1 MKINKKLII
10 RSVKDVGINLVAAL
24 FIGLAV
30 KNFASANDFPMSGIN
45 GIMLLL
51 HHFFGTPIG
60 FGTILLNI
68 PILIICHR
76 FLSKKFVLKS
86 IATMITIALVIDL
99 VCPLFPTFT
108 ADKMLAV
115 ICAGTLSGIGSAMIF
130 ANNSSG
136 GGLDFVTMSIK
147 SRRPY
152 FSVGSISFAVAAV
165 IITISGICY
174 HDFTGIIYGA
184 ILQFI
189 SAMIM
194 DKILYRMNE
203 GKLML
208 IISDQTDLIAE
219 DPEYGEIICRCQKVT
234 KREIRNAIENPLG
247 VRSITAIKYRAWA
260 TTGRCNGGYCLT
272 RIVNML
278 VNEYGMKPEEIT
290 YRGKGGELFS
300 GEVK

>member
-1 MKINKKLII
+1 M
-10 RSVKDVGINLVAAL
+10 GINLVAAL

-30 KNFASANDFPMSGIN
+30 KNYASANDFPMSGIN

-51 HHFFGTPIG
+51 HHFFGTPLG
-60 FGTILLNI
+60 LGSLLLNI
-68 PILIICHR
+68 PIIAICWR
-76 FLSKKFVLKS
+76 LLSKKFVFKS

-184 ILQFI
+184 LLQFI

-219 DPEYGEIICRCQKVT
+219 SINMQEDRSSTLINATGSYTGKESDILLCACSNREMY
-234 KREIRNAIENPLG
+234 EIREQI
-247 VRSITAIKYRAWA
+247 
-260 TTGRCNGGYCLT
+260 
-272 RIVNML
+272 
-278 VNEYGMKPEEIT
+278 NEIDDKAFTIILNSREVV
-290 YRGKGGELFS
+290 GKGFL
-300 GEVK
+300 KR

>member
-76 FLSKKFVLKS
+76 FLSKKFVFKS

-219 DPEYGEIICRCQKVT
+219 SINMQEDRSSTLINATGSYTGKESDILLCACSNREMY
-234 KREIRNAIENPLG
+234 EIREQI
-247 VRSITAIKYRAWA
+247 
-260 TTGRCNGGYCLT
+260 
-272 RIVNML
+272 
-278 VNEYGMKPEEIT
+278 NEIDDKAFTIILNSREVV
-290 YRGKGGELFS
+290 GKGFL
-300 GEVK
+300 KR

>member
-1 MKINKKLII
+1 MRINKKLII
-10 RSVKDVGINLVAAL
+10 RSVKDVGINLVSAL

-99 VCPLFPTFT
+99 VCPLLPTFT

-219 DPEYGEIICRCQKVT
+219 SINMQEDRSSTLINATGSYTGRESDILLCACSNREMY
-234 KREIRNAIENPLG
+234 EIREQI
-247 VRSITAIKYRAWA
+247 
-260 TTGRCNGGYCLT
+260 
-272 RIVNML
+272 
-278 VNEYGMKPEEIT
+278 NEIDDKAFTIILNSREVV
-290 YRGKGGELFS
+290 GKGFL
-300 GEVK
+300 KR

>member
-1 MKINKKLII
+1 MRINKKLII
-10 RSVKDVGINLVAAL
+10 RSVKDVGINLVSAL

-99 VCPLFPTFT
+99 VCPLLPTFT

-165 IITISGICY
+165 IITVSGICY

-189 SAMIM
+189 SALIM

-219 DPEYGEIICRCQKVT
+219 SINMQEDRSSTLINATGSYTGRESDILLCACSNREMY
-234 KREIRNAIENPLG
+234 EIREQI
-247 VRSITAIKYRAWA
+247 
-260 TTGRCNGGYCLT
+260 
-272 RIVNML
+272 
-278 VNEYGMKPEEIT
+278 NEIDDKAFTIILNSREVV
-290 YRGKGGELFS
+290 GKGFL
-300 GEVK
+300 KR

>member
-219 DPEYGEIICRCQKVT
+219 SINMQEDRSSTLINATGSYTGKESDILLCACSNREMY
-234 KREIRNAIENPLG
+234 EIREQI
-247 VRSITAIKYRAWA
+247 
-260 TTGRCNGGYCLT
+260 
-272 RIVNML
+272 
-278 VNEYGMKPEEIT
+278 NEIDDKAFTIILNSREVV
-290 YRGKGGELFS
+290 GKGFL
-300 GEVK
+300 KR